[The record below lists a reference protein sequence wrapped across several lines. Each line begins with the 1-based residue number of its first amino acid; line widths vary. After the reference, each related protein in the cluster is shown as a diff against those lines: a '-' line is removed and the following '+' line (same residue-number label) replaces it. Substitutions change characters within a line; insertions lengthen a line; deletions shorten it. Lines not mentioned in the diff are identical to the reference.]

1 MCTVTY
7 HPTDTG
13 FYICSSRDEQI
24 DRKKASP
31 PVPIKHHGTALLT
44 PIDQKAGG
52 SWIAINQYGWVGVLL
67 NGAKKKHLPLG
78 PYQKSR
84 GLIVLDILALENP
97 QHGFQAIDLDNIEP
111 FTLVLAKQQML
122 YACIWDGSNKLMEYP
137 DTSEKHIW
145 SSATLYDEAAKQKR
159 EDWFWN
165 WSSKYAEVNSN
176 AILDFHLH
184 TGKEEPAIAI
194 RMKRDETIA
203 TVSISCIKWE
213 NEKAVFDYYDLKENA
228 RFESNIL
235 FAIQELSI
243 N

>member
-31 PVPIKHHGTALLT
+31 PLPIKHHGTALLS

-84 GLIVLDILALENP
+84 GLIVLDILALEDPLLAFN
-97 QHGFQAIDLDNIEP
+97 AIDLANIEP
-111 FTLVLAKQQML
+111 FTLVLAKQQVL
-122 YACIWDGSNKLMEYP
+122 YACIWDGTKKLIEYP
-137 DTSEKHIW
+137 DSLRKHIW
-145 SSATLYDEAAKQKR
+145 SSATLYDSTAKAKR
-159 EDWFWN
+159 ENWFRE
-165 WSSKYAEVNSN
+165 WSSSQLVTDSS
-176 AILDFHLH
+176 AIFDFHLH
-184 TGKEEPAIAI
+184 SGKEDPDIAI
-194 RMKRDETIA
+194 RMKRDKTIE
-203 TVSISCIKWE
+203 TVSVSCIQWE
-213 NEKAVFDYYDLKENA
+213 KEKAVFDYIDLIENTKLKSNMI
-228 RFESNIL
+228 FTNES
-235 FAIQELSI
+235 LSI